1 MKKKSKILVG
11 CIGCL
16 LTSLIAVGSVCG
28 YNAVRKVDATAN
40 DNIKIYYDG
49 QLKSFAEADGSKI
62 SPVIING
69 RTYLP
74 LRSVADL
81 AGMGVEWEG
90 KTQTIKLSSNGAVAP
105 TQPANNNPTPSSTP
119 ASTPVSSAP
128 AKTSKSAGTLN
139 DPIKIGET
147 FSWSATEKTTST
159 ITASADYTF
168 TVKKVEPISAEEM
181 TKLGIKTTYDATKI
195 EYVMVTAEQTV
206 SNAKLVSGEAT
217 YMYSTFSRHIV
228 GSKTSSGK
236 SIIGGKDYGFAG
248 SLRDNAGK
256 ATEDSAGFKI
266 KIAPGEVHNYKYEG
280 KILLP
285 ITKGEVSYM
294 SLTKDA
300 GLEYTVR
307 QAFFSLK

>member
-1 MKKKSKILVG
+1 MKRRSKILVG

-40 DNIKIYYDG
+40 DNIKILYNG
-49 QLKSFAEADGSKI
+49 QLKSFTETNGSKI

-90 KTQTIKLSSNGAVAP
+90 TTQTIRLSSNGVPAP
-105 TQPANNNPTPSSTP
+105 TQPANNNPTP

-128 AKTSKSAGTLN
+128 ANTSKSVGTLN
-139 DPIKIGET
+139 DPIKLGET
-147 FSWSATEKTTST
+147 LSWSATEKTTST
-159 ITASADYTF
+159 VTSSADYTF
-168 TVKKVEPISAEEM
+168 TVKKVEPISVEEIN
-181 TKLGIKTTYDATKI
+181 KLGIKVSSDPTKI

-206 SNAKLVSGEAT
+206 SNAKLLSGET
-217 YMYSTFSRHIV
+217 YMYTTFCRHIV

-236 SIIGGKDYGFAG
+236 SIIGGRDYGFTG

-256 ATEDSAGFKI
+256 ATEDAKGFKL
-266 KIAPGEVHNYKYEG
+266 KIAPGQVHNYKYEG

-285 ITKGEVSYM
+285 ITKGEVNYM
-294 SLTKDA
+294 SVTKDSS
-300 GLEYTVR
+300 LDYSIR